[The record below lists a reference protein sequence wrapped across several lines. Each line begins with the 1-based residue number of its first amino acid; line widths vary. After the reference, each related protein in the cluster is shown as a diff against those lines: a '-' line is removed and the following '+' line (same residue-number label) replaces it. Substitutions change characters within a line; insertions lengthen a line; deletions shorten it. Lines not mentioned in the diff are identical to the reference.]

1 MKNSRWTRKNF
12 CSYHKIPSLSAYM
25 HLECGKIFSPRSSFK
40 LISRLDW
47 VHFRL
52 RSILSSCFSFQ
63 MLRMPVCA
71 KHSLGKGS
79 TKTPSQPWPNGLNN
93 CSSRWRWRNSH
104 PTVLC
109 SITFKVVEDLQEPKV
124 LYICYG
130 ALWPFVSHKKMKKV
144 QNATRRRKT
153 NLLRGST
160 DFRQALGCGN
170 R

>member
-130 ALWPFVSHKKMKKV
+130 ALWPFVSHKKRKKYRMLPEEGKRICYED
-144 QNATRRRKT
+144 QLISDRP
-153 NLLRGST
+153 
-160 DFRQALGCGN
+160 
-170 R
+170 